1 MAVLDVLNANNATFC
16 IFITWSGIL
25 LIKVMLMTI
34 VTVYHRFKNNASM
47 NPEDV
52 FWNKNFE
59 VKINDD
65 VERVRRA
72 HLNDLENV
80 VPFIIICFLFILSEP
95 NEIFASWLIRI
106 VGLSRIAHSIIY
118 VCQVQQPFR
127 AICFYITYVISLY
140 MILSSIVYFIKL

>member
-1 MAVLDVLNANNATFC
+1 
-16 IFITWSGIL
+16 
-25 LIKVMLMTI
+25 
-34 VTVYHRFKNNASM
+34 M

-52 FWNKNFE
+52 FFNKSFE
-59 VKINDD
+59 VKMHDD

-118 VCQVQQPFR
+118 LCQVRQPFR

-140 MILSSIVYFIKL
+140 MVLSSIVYFIKL